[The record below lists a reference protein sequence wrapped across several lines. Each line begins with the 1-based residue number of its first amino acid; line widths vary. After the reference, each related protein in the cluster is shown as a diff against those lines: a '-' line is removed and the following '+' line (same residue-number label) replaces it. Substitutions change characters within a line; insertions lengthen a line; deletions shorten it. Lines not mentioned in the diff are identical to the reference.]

1 MSTKTFHV
9 YQFLKTLPNTSDNA
23 VSVNI
28 NGATINTLKD
38 LHDCLKKPLQLPG
51 YYGDNLDA
59 LYDVLCDLAWLKE
72 RPVQIIIHDFD
83 DFLDGETTEKKIQA
97 LFALVDAG
105 QSWLDMKEDGT
116 YFNIYIQKANTLDE
130 ILEICEIPFENLG

>member
-9 YQFLKTLPNTSDNA
+9 YQFLRTLPKTAGNTI
-23 VSVNI
+23 SVNI
-28 NGATINTLKD
+28 NGANINTLKD
-38 LHDCLKKPLQLPG
+38 LYECLKDPLILPG
-51 YYGDNLDA
+51 YFGGNLDA
-59 LYDVLCDLAWLKE
+59 LYDVLSDLAWLRE
-72 RPVQIIIHDFD
+72 RPVQIIIYDFD

-105 QSWLDMKEDGT
+105 QSWLDLKEDDT